1 MNAASYRYPSE
12 LPILLITFLLVGG
25 ILIIAAG
32 PTLCIGPIL
41 AVVFIGAAY
50 YLNKAHHRQ
59 LMRESLP
66 VSPERTPELSRLV
79 QDCVNRVRPGT
90 VQFFVVESRQMN
102 AYTFGI
108 EQPNAV
114 VLYSALFDVM
124 DEEELRFIVGHEL
137 GHVALG
143 HTWLNTLLGGMA
155 GVPPSFGAAI
165 LITFAFRWWN
175 RACEYSA
182 DRAGLVASGSLSKS
196 ISALVKLVAPDIR
209 SRADFQRAL
218 ALIDAEDDSVGN
230 VLLESLS
237 THPMII
243 RRINQL
249 RRFAQ
254 THPH

>member
-1 MNAASYRYPSE
+1 
-12 LPILLITFLLVGG
+12 
-25 ILIIAAG
+25 
-32 PTLCIGPIL
+32 
-41 AVVFIGAAY
+41 
-50 YLNKAHHRQ
+50 
-59 LMRESLP
+59 MRESLP

-114 VLYSALFDVM
+114 VLYSALFNVM

-209 SRADFQRAL
+209 SRDDFQRAL

-254 THPH
+254 TYPH